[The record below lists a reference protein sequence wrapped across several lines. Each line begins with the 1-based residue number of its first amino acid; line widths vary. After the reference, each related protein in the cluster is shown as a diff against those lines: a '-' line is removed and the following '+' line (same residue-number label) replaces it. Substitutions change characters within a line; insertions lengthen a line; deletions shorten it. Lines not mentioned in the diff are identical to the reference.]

1 MSNLTALGIALLLL
15 AGNAFFVGA
24 EFALISAR
32 RTQIEPRA
40 QAGSRAAR
48 ITLRGMESV
57 SLMMAGAQLGITM
70 CSLGLGAVG
79 EPAVA
84 HLIEPGFEAVG
95 LPDALVH
102 PIALVIALAIV
113 VVLHM
118 VLGEMVPKNIAIAG
132 PERAA
137 LALGPPLYAVV
148 TVLKPVIWLLNA
160 AANIV
165 LRLIRVTPQD
175 EVTSTFTADE
185 VAAFIAQSRREGLL
199 DEYEHELL
207 TGALAFTDTQVR
219 SVVLGI
225 DALVTVPE
233 HVTPAELDEICA
245 LTGFSRFPVVNDS
258 GDLVGYIHLKDVLD
272 TPEEHRNHPVHP
284 KWLRPLVSVGLD
296 QSLRDVLSIMQSHGA
311 HMARVVDPH
320 DDSVVG
326 VATLEDVLEELVGD
340 VVDAGQHAH

>member
-48 ITLRGMESV
+48 VTLRGMENV

-70 CSLGLGAVG
+70 CSLGLGAIG

-84 HLIEPGFEAVG
+84 HLIEPAFEAVG

-113 VVLHM
+113 VTLHM

-132 PERAA
+132 PERSA
-137 LALGPPLYAVV
+137 LALGPPLYAIV
-148 TVLKPVIWLLNA
+148 TVLKPMIWLLNA
-160 AANIV
+160 SANIV
-165 LRLIRVTPQD
+165 LRLVRVTPQN
-175 EVTSTFTADE
+175 EITSTFTADE

-199 DEYEHELL
+199 DEDEHELL
-207 TGALAFTDTQVR
+207 TGALAFTDAQVG

-225 DALVTVPE
+225 DDLVTVTR
-233 HVTPAELDEICA
+233 HITPAELEEICA
-245 LTGFSRFPVVNDS
+245 RTGYSRFPVVSDT

-272 TPEEHRNHPVHP
+272 TPQDIRDQPVHP

-296 QSLRDVLSIMQSHGA
+296 QSLRDTLAIMQAHGA
-311 HMARVVDPH
+311 HMARVADPN
-320 DDSVVG
+320 DDSVIG
-326 VATLEDVLEELVGD
+326 VATLEDVLEELVGE
-340 VVDAGQHAH
+340 VVDAGQRIR

>member
-1 MSNLTALGIALLLL
+1 
-15 AGNAFFVGA
+15 
-24 EFALISAR
+24 
-32 RTQIEPRA
+32 
-40 QAGSRAAR
+40 
-48 ITLRGMESV
+48 
-57 SLMMAGAQLGITM
+57 
-70 CSLGLGAVG
+70 
-79 EPAVA
+79 
-84 HLIEPGFEAVG
+84 
-95 LPDALVH
+95 
-102 PIALVIALAIV
+102 V
-113 VVLHM
+113 VTLHM

-132 PERAA
+132 PERSA
-137 LALGPPLYAVV
+137 LALGPPLYAIV

-199 DEYEHELL
+199 DEDEHELL
-207 TGALAFTDTQVR
+207 TGALAFTDAQVG

-225 DALVTVPE
+225 DELVTVPE

-245 LTGFSRFPVVNDS
+245 RTGFSRFPVVNDT

-272 TPEEHRNHPVHP
+272 TPDAIRHQPVHP

-296 QSLRDVLSIMQSHGA
+296 QSLRDTLAIMQAHGA
-311 HMARVVDPH
+311 HMARVIDPN
-320 DDSVVG
+320 DDNVVG

-340 VVDAGQHAH
+340 VVDASQQVR